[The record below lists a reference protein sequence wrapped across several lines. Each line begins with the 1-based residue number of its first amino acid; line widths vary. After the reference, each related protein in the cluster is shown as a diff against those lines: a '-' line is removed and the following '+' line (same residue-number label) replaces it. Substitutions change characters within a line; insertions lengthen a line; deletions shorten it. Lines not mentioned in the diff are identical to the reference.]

1 MRTPHGSRRLKALLA
16 EVRRRKIHR
25 TLAIYGAVVW
35 GAIASVPDLFQYLG
49 VPPWGFP
56 ALLVTLALGLPVVVT
71 VSWMFDFSLQEE
83 EPSPAEVA
91 SVEILTPGD
100 VERVGFFNRRRLLLL
115 VLPVTAVAAVTFGI
129 RRFARRSLDTG
140 TLTVELRTSAGD
152 ADVSRRFLQQPL
164 EWLVGASVVGPDAA
178 LTSLDEGLRQAREDH
193 ARYLITVQPA
203 RAGDALTLAVSLYR
217 VDTRERLLFTSG
229 GGATESIEA
238 AMGRIALQL
247 ARFLAER
254 EGQEL
259 AVDEPVT
266 IMTSSPVALSHFLEG
281 QKRFAATDFDAA
293 VAALRRAIEV
303 DSTFVPAYYWLAM
316 VDQWR
321 WDYATGLRVVDAA
334 LALGVSPPR
343 WEQILR
349 AQRLYLLRD
358 VQGALGAYE
367 GVTLHY
373 PELREGWLGL
383 GEALFH
389 YGGFAGHRP
398 EDARQALE
406 RALEGESTFAPVGH
420 HLVEL
425 AMWNADS
432 ATARHDQ
439 TLMGEPHSV
448 RPAMTLAFQLR
459 FGAPE
464 ERPRVWASLDSY
476 DLRDL
481 SLLVAHFGFDPSAHA
496 LADSVA
502 NYLLDPSR
510 PPEDRLR
517 GAQYRLMLAA
527 DSSDW
532 AARLAIWRS
541 VAGTEEFDPW
551 IVHAHQAGLPVPE
564 AEAMLEWAGQQLAA
578 GRIPDFKLPLND
590 DLRRAFNALVHEAV
604 IQGDSAAV
612 LDLLSAISAAGV
624 VDPTDPAPEVLAA
637 ALRSRLALLAGDTV
651 AAVAALTV
659 ATSRTTEPFIA
670 FYPLSTLGPERL
682 LLVRLASATG
692 QQALADRWRSSFF
705 TSLSFGDLIY
715 QSWADELR
723 PSARGGTHPPP
734 GRLP

>member
-1 MRTPHGSRRLKALLA
+1 MRTPPGHRRLRALLA

-25 TLAIYGAVVW
+25 TLTIYGAVVW
-35 GAIASVPDLFQYLG
+35 GAIASAPDLFQYLG

-56 ALLVTLALGLPVVVT
+56 ALLVILALGFPVVVT
-71 VSWMFDFSLQEE
+71 VSWRFDFSLQEE
-83 EPSPAEVA
+83 GPPPPEVE
-91 SVEILTPGD
+91 SVEILTPRD
-100 VERVGFFNRRRLLLL
+100 VERVGFFHRHRLLFL

-129 RRFARRSLDTG
+129 RRFVQGSPDTG
-140 TLTVELRTSAGD
+140 TLTVELRTIAGD
-152 ADVSRRFLQQPL
+152 ADVPRRFLQQPL
-164 EWLVGASVVGPDAA
+164 EWLVGASVVGSDAA

-193 ARYLITVQPA
+193 ARYLVTVQPA
-203 RAGDALTLAVSLYR
+203 REGDALTLAVSLYG
-217 VDTRERLLFTSG
+217 VDARERLLFISG
-229 GGATESIEA
+229 GGATETPEA
-238 AMGRIALQL
+238 GMGRIALQL

-259 AVDEPVT
+259 AVEEPVT
-266 IMTSSPVALSHFLEG
+266 IMTSSPIALSHFLEG

-293 VAALRRAIEV
+293 AAALERAIDV
-303 DSTFVPAYYWLAM
+303 DPTFVPAYYWLAM
-316 VDQWR
+316 VNQWR
-321 WDYATGLRVVDAA
+321 WDYATALRVVDAA

-389 YGGFAGHRP
+389 YGGSAGHRP

-420 HLVEL
+420 HLAEL

-432 ATARHDQ
+432 ATARQDQ
-439 TLMGEPHSV
+439 TLMGGPHSV
-448 RPAMTLAFQLR
+448 RATMMLAFLLR
-459 FGAPE
+459 FGPPE
-464 ERPRVWASLDSY
+464 ERPRVWASLDSH

-496 LADSVA
+496 MADSVA
-502 NYLLDPSR
+502 QHLLDPSR

-517 GAQYRLMLAA
+517 GAQYRLMLAS

-532 AARLAIWRS
+532 TARLATWRS
-541 VAGTEEFDPW
+541 VAGPEEFDPW
-551 IVHAHQAGLPVPE
+551 VVHAHQAGLPVPE
-564 AEAMLEWAGQQLAA
+564 AEAMLAWAGQQLAA
-578 GRIPDFKLPLND
+578 GRIPDFRLPLND

-604 IQGDSAAV
+604 IRGDSTAV
-612 LDLLSAISAAGV
+612 LDLLSAIGAAGGA
-624 VDPTDPAPEVLAA
+624 DPTDPAPEVLSA

-651 AAVAALTV
+651 AAVAALTA

-682 LLVRLASATG
+682 LLVRLALATG

-705 TSLSFGDLIY
+705 SSLSFGDLIY

-723 PSARGGTHPPP
+723 TSARGGIPPHQGDSP
-734 GRLP
+734 